1 MINTT
6 ARKRAGNAG
15 NVGVKLAI
23 VCLLLAQPMFAT
35 AALGDDAELP
45 QNQPSLQ
52 NPTTPQDQTTP
63 QNETTPQNQ
72 ATLQNQP
79 SVYNATSAPASTA
92 STPAS
97 QVKSP
102 AAGVPKSAPATGRY
116 LVSLTLGLLA
126 IVGLIFALAWL
137 VKRMGQGSFVNN
149 NHLKILAVMPL
160 GTRERLV
167 IVQAGEQQLLL
178 GITASQINTLHVFPE
193 QVIQPDAK
201 TPSDFGKKMLAVLQK
216 NNRSP
221 SVSNQRRT
229 VALDDSEQ
237 P

>member
-6 ARKRAGNAG
+6 GQERAGHAG
-15 NVGVKLAI
+15 NLGVILAI
-23 VCLLLAQPMFAT
+23 VCLLLAQLMFAA

-52 NPTTPQDQTTP
+52 NQTIPQNQTTPQSQTTP
-63 QNETTPQNQ
+63 QNQT
-72 ATLQNQP
+72 
-79 SVYNATSAPASTA
+79 SVYNATAAPASTA

-193 QVIQPDAK
+193 PVIQPDAP
-201 TPSDFGKKMLAVLQK
+201 TPSDFGKKMLAILQK
-216 NNRSP
+216 NNHSP
-221 SVSNQRRT
+221 SASDRRRT
-229 VALDDSEQ
+229 VALDDPEQ

>member
-6 ARKRAGNAG
+6 GQERAGHAG
-15 NVGVKLAI
+15 NLGVTLAI
-23 VCLLLAQPMFAT
+23 VFLLLVQLMFAT
-35 AALGDDAELP
+35 VARGDDAEL
-45 QNQPSLQ
+45 
-52 NPTTPQDQTTP
+52 
-63 QNETTPQNQ
+63 
-72 ATLQNQP
+72 
-79 SVYNATSAPASTA
+79 SVESSHVSAASSA
-92 STPAS
+92 ANSAAPY
-97 QVKSP
+97 VKSP
-102 AAGVPKSAPATGRY
+102 MAGVPKSAPATGRY

-149 NHLKILAVMPL
+149 THLKILAVMPL

-193 QVIQPDAK
+193 PVIQPEAQ
-201 TPSDFGKKMLAVLQK
+201 TPSDFGKKMLAILQK
-216 NNRSP
+216 NNHSP
-221 SVSNQRRT
+221 SASDQRRT
-229 VALDDSEQ
+229 VALDDPEQ